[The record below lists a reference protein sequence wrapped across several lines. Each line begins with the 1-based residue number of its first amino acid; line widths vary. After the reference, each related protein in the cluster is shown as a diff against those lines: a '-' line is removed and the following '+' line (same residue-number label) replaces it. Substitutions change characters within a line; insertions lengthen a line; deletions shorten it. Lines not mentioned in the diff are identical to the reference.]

1 MSIVA
6 NTEDGTMVKRWDKS
20 GARYIN
26 SISVNGQN
34 KTITLV
40 GQSSQQIVVNW
51 DELYLPIPPE
61 AGKVPS
67 KAHPKIPDGSKM
79 ACMQSANLLNTTDTC
94 WVLEWGNYAYWAYSY
109 IDNRVAM
116 NIVAYD
122 NIGNIVK
129 QWEQP
134 GARYLYNITVDPARQ
149 TVTF

>member
-1 MSIVA
+1 
-6 NTEDGTMVKRWDKS
+6 
-20 GARYIN
+20 
-26 SISVNGQN
+26 
-34 KTITLV
+34 
-40 GQSSQQIVVNW
+40 
-51 DELYLPIPPE
+51 
-61 AGKVPS
+61 
-67 KAHPKIPDGSKM
+67 
-79 ACMQSANLLNTTDTC
+79 MQSANLLNTTDTC

-149 TVTF
+149 MVTF